1 MAPMYDED
9 EDVWTGSGLS
19 RDIAKRRLM
28 ERQNLPTGPSGGDRA
43 LGAVKGTLGGA
54 TAGASLGSI
63 IPGVGSAIGAGVGAL
78 VGGVGGA
85 TNANPSEKAPTI
97 QEFDQGKDA
106 LKQAYNAVE
115 QPIKRAYN
123 RFKALKETEE
133 NPMLDLSDA
142 DFGY

>member
-43 LGAVKGTLGGA
+43 LGAVKGALGGA
-54 TAGASLGSI
+54 TTGASLGSI
-63 IPGVGSAIGAGVGAL
+63 IPGVGTAIGAGVGAL

-85 TNANPSEKAPTI
+85 AGAKSSEGAPSERELRGGINTA
-97 QEFDQGKDA
+97 KD
-106 LKQAYNAVE
+106 LYDMYKKSKNPG
-115 QPIKRAYN
+115 PISDLGEN
-123 RFKALKETEE
+123 VKE
-133 NPMLDLSDA
+133 LSDL
-142 DFGY
+142 GSETGMV

>member
-43 LGAVKGTLGGA
+43 LGAVKGALGGA
-54 TAGASLGSI
+54 TTGASLGSI
-63 IPGVGSAIGAGVGAL
+63 IPGVGTAIGAGVGAL

-85 TNANPSEKAPTI
+85 MGASRSERAPST
-97 QEFDQGKDA
+97 
-106 LKQAYNAVE
+106 E
-115 QPIKRAYN
+115 QMKSGARLGQDLYEQYKKSKMPGPISDLGEN
-123 RFKALKETEE
+123 VKE
-133 NPMLDLSDA
+133 LSDL
-142 DFGY
+142 GSETGMV